1 MRISAEARGKTIS
14 RGENDTTPQ
23 DYPMIRGDEDS
34 LVWAAL
40 TTRHSARDLRA
51 AVNRRKTGEVRL
63 AVLRG

>member
-1 MRISAEARGKTIS
+1 VRISAEARGKTIS

-40 TTRHSARDLRA
+40 TYIPQLMQRLGI
-51 AVNRRKTGEVRL
+51 RREILGQP
-63 AVLRG
+63 